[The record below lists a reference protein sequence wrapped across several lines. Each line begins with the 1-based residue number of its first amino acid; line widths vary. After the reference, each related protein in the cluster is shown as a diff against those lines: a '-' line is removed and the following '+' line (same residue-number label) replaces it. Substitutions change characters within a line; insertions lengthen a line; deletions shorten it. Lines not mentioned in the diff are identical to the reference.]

1 MVDKNIFAPMSF
13 FLKTIFRFT
22 ETVKKRKILP
32 ERRRGK

>member
-1 MVDKNIFAPMSF
+1 MVNKDTFAPMSF
-13 FLKTIFRFT
+13 FLKIIFRFT